1 MSPTKKEKKK
11 KYKYVV
17 VRSWKGGQKSMFTTY
32 DYRQALKYY
41 LEHPQAYGIQRYS
54 GGWTAGLL
62 QPDMPSKIK
71 VKGKTYERPYVGPH
85 SKQTAQA
92 LAEDFRKDKKHFK
105 DVIIR
110 KFKRGYQLYAR

>member
-1 MSPTKKEKKK
+1 
-11 KYKYVV
+11 
-17 VRSWKGGQKSMFTTY
+17 
-32 DYRQALKYY
+32 
-41 LEHPQAYGIQRYS
+41 
-54 GGWTAGLL
+54 
-62 QPDMPSKIK
+62 MPSKIK